1 MNIWA
6 IIPVKP
12 LRDGKSRLSHI
23 LSGDER
29 AELTSQMLRHTIDIL
44 EDVVS
49 ISRTLVVSRD
59 PAALKI
65 ARQQGASTYGE
76 TEKQDMNVALMR
88 AGHIAAAQKADC
100 ILILP
105 SDLPFL
111 TVDDVE
117 MVLAA
122 AKPEIGNGNG
132 GYYYAGRFMA
142 ICTDQNSDGTN
153 ALFICPPTGFNFK
166 YGIGSFNHH
175 LAEGDRQGMICHVVQ
190 APGLKFDLDTEEDW
204 RAYKAKLPSLV
215 LNRRA
220 TLG

>member
-12 LRDGKSRLSHI
+12 LHDSKSRLSRV

-29 AELTSQMLRHTIDIL
+29 AELTSQMLRHTIDVL
-44 EDVVS
+44 ESVTS

-65 ARQQGASTYGE
+65 ARQHGASTYGE

-111 TVDDVE
+111 TVEDVE
-117 MVLAA
+117 LVLAA

-142 ICTDQNSDGTN
+142 ICSDQNSDGTN
-153 ALFICPPTGFNFK
+153 ALLICPPTGFKFQ
-166 YGIGSFNHH
+166 YGPSSFSHH

-190 APGLKFDLDTEEDW
+190 TPGLKFDLDTEEDW
-204 RAYKAKLPSLV
+204 RVYQAQLPSLV
-215 LNRRA
+215 LNGQA

>member
-12 LRDGKSRLSHI
+12 LRDSKSRLSHI

-29 AELTSQMLRHTIDIL
+29 AELTSHMLRHTIDVI
-44 EDVVS
+44 ENVIS

-65 ARQQGASTYGE
+65 ARQQGALTYGE

-88 AGHIAAAQKADC
+88 AGHIAAAQNADSV
-100 ILILP
+100 LILP
-105 SDLPFL
+105 LDLPFL

-117 MVLAA
+117 MVLTA

-153 ALFICPPTGFNFK
+153 ALFICPPTGFKFQ
-166 YGIGSFNHH
+166 YGPGSFNRH
-175 LAEGDRQGMICHVVQ
+175 LSEGERQGMICHVVQ
-190 APGLKFDLDTEEDW
+190 ASGLEFDLDTEEDW
-204 RAYKAKLPSLV
+204 RSYQAQIRSLV
-215 LNRRA
+215 LNEQA